1 MHSYAY
7 SSSLLRSD
15 PEIEKLQ
22 IRPLDI
28 QHSLLDIRYFIA
40 GYSTFNIGY
49 SIFVQPFLPHPGRT
63 HRLPY
68 DLAV

>member
-28 QHSLLDIRYFIA
+28 QHSLLDIQ
-40 GYSTFNIGY
+40 Y
-49 SIFVQPFLPHPGRT
+49 SILDIQYSSSPSCPTPVALTDCPMTWLFDTQ
-63 HRLPY
+63 
-68 DLAV
+68 